1 MLARMRVIDLLI
13 PAAPPLCVACGGWA
27 RAAEPL
33 CAPCRRQLTWL
44 GPDLVPIAPGVDAWA
59 PLAYAGPAQAAVT
72 ALKFRGA
79 AGVADAMAAQVV
91 ANAPAGW
98 LDAVTLVPAPLHPAR
113 IRRRGFNQAERLA
126 RAIARR
132 AGVPVADLLARAG
145 PRATQMGRGRAERL
159 TGIAGAIAL
168 RPEARAL
175 PGRILLI
182 DDVITTGATLAACT
196 ETLGQAGASEIAA
209 IAYARTPGR

>member
-1 MLARMRVIDLLI
+1 MLARVRVIDLLI

-33 CAPCRRQLTWL
+33 CAACRRLLRWL
-44 GPDLVPIAPGVDAWA
+44 GPDPVPVAPGLEAWA

-79 AGVADAMAAQVV
+79 ARVADAMAAQVV
-91 ANAPAGW
+91 ANAPPGW
-98 LDAVTLVPAPLHPAR
+98 LEGAVLVPAPLHPAR
-113 IRRRGFNQAERLA
+113 LRRRGFNQAERLA

-132 AGVPVADLLARAG
+132 AGVPVADCLARAG
-145 PRATQMGRGRAERL
+145 PRATQMGRGRAQRL
-159 TGIAGAIAL
+159 TGIEGAIAV
-168 RPEARAL
+168 RPEARAPPRRVL
-175 PGRILLI
+175 VV
-182 DDVITTGATLAACT
+182 DDVITTGATLGACADA
-196 ETLGQAGASEIAA
+196 LRDAGATGVAA

>member
-1 MLARMRVIDLLI
+1 MLARMRVIDLLL

-33 CAPCRRQLTWL
+33 CGRCRRMLRWL
-44 GPDLVPIAPGVDAWA
+44 GPDPVAVAHGVAGWA
-59 PLAYAGPAQAAVT
+59 PLAYAGPARAAVT

-79 AGVADAMAAQVV
+79 ARVADAMAAQVV
-91 ANAPAGW
+91 ANAPPGW
-98 LDAVTLVPAPLHPAR
+98 LDGVTLVPAPLHPAR
-113 IRRRGFNQAERLA
+113 VRRRGFNQAERLA

-132 AGVPVADLLARAG
+132 AAVPVDDCLTRAG

-168 RPEARAL
+168 RPDARA
-175 PGRILLI
+175 PAGRILI
-182 DDVITTGATLAACT
+182 VDDVITTGATLGACAVALRGVAAV
-196 ETLGQAGASEIAA
+196 EIAA

>member
-33 CAPCRRQLTWL
+33 CGACRGLLRWL
-44 GPDLVPIAPGVDAWA
+44 GPDPVAIAPGIEAWA
-59 PLAYAGPAQAAVT
+59 PLAYAGPAQSAVT

-79 AGVADAMAAQVV
+79 ARVADAMAAQVV
-91 ANAPAGW
+91 ANAPPGW
-98 LDAVTLVPAPLHPAR
+98 LDRVALVPAPLHPAR
-113 IRRRGFNQAERLA
+113 LRRRGFNQAERLA
-126 RAIARR
+126 RGIGRR
-132 AGVPVADLLARAG
+132 ARAPVADCLSRAG
-145 PRATQMGRGRAERL
+145 PRATQMGRGRAARL

-168 RPEARAL
+168 RPEARAP
-175 PGRILLI
+175 PGRLVIV
-182 DDVITTGATLAACT
+182 DDVVTTGATLAACA
-196 ETLGQAGASEIAA
+196 EALRQAGATQIAA